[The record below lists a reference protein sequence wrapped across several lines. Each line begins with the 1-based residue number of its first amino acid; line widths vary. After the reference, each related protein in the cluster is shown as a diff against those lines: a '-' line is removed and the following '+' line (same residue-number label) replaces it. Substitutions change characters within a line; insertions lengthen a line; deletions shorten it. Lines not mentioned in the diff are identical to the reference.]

1 VEEQNRAEKVIV
13 FHMRRRKGYKH
24 TYGHIHEYTTLKI
37 DKIEY
42 EVTKE
47 ALERAVSI

>member
-13 FHMRRRKGYKH
+13 FHMRRRKGYRH
-24 TYGHIHEYTTLKI
+24 SYGHTHEYTTLKI

-42 EVTKE
+42 ELTKE
-47 ALERAVSI
+47 SLERAVTL